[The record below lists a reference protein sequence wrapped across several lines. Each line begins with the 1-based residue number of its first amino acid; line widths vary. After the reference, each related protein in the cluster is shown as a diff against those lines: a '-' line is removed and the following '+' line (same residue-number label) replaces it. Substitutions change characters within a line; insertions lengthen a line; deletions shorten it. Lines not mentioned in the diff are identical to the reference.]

1 MCRLAFIPGR
11 AKITKAQMLNLLD
24 DLEVSFGGDG
34 NGYVAI
40 SPTSK
45 NIKHSKAVKL
55 NNERIVNETYKL
67 IQRGW
72 ALYYHTRKIS
82 VGWSSDTQC
91 HPFKISGP
99 KFKGYLC
106 HNGTWF
112 EGSTF
117 AKYFKCGSDT
127 AALAKLI
134 GTIGIQGLKDRE
146 LFPSSGVFLLYGA
159 GPNETPTHKV
169 IKVSG
174 DLEYCN
180 KTGIWASEFDN
191 AWEYKNQCYKVA
203 YGSHMLEKP
212 APSSIV
218 AEILNNPVKVKTKG
232 FAPKLNPWRDKVSPL
247 WIRDK
252 YCYDHNWEE
261 IDREIDSTYVERNL
275 LK

>member
-134 GTIGIQGLKDRE
+134 G
-146 LFPSSGVFLLYGA
+146 
-159 GPNETPTHKV
+159 
-169 IKVSG
+169 
-174 DLEYCN
+174 
-180 KTGIWASEFDN
+180 
-191 AWEYKNQCYKVA
+191 
-203 YGSHMLEKP
+203 
-212 APSSIV
+212 
-218 AEILNNPVKVKTKG
+218 
-232 FAPKLNPWRDKVSPL
+232 
-247 WIRDK
+247 
-252 YCYDHNWEE
+252 
-261 IDREIDSTYVERNL
+261 
-275 LK
+275 